1 MSESMK
7 PGAVSGRVYTVDGW
21 PITEAIVTL
30 TNARGIEVARVT
42 MAPDGSFGTEPLP
55 PGPYV
60 AIISASQYQ
69 PQARTVQV
77 SDSRPTLLGLLSLTR
92 AGGLD
97 LPEPGIWEIDPV
109 HSTVRAT
116 AMHLGLGKVHGKF
129 GDFAGRVEVA
139 DPPEDTRVMISIDA
153 ASIDTGSADRDAHL
167 RSGDF
172 LDVERFPKLH
182 FFSSEVR
189 RVSKEK
195 WVMSGPLTMRDITRT
210 VDLDVAYLGTMPDL
224 WGGLRAGFSA
234 TTQLG
239 RDDFS
244 MNWNQSV
251 IAGITAFGRTLRI
264 DIDIQAVRQQ

>member
-7 PGAVSGRVYTVDGW
+7 PGAVTGRVHTSDGW
-21 PITEAIVTL
+21 PIAEAVVTL
-30 TNARGIEVARVT
+30 TNARGTEVARVT
-42 MAPDGSFGTEPLP
+42 VASDGTFGTEPLP

-60 AIISASQYQ
+60 AIISAGSYQ

-77 SDSRPTLLGLLSLTR
+77 MDSRPTMLGVLSLTR

-116 AMHLGLGKVHGKF
+116 AMHLGLGRIHGQF
-129 GDFAGRVEVA
+129 ADFAGRIEVA
-139 DPPEDTRVMISIDA
+139 DPPENTRVMITMDA
-153 ASIDTGSADRDAHL
+153 ASIDTGNADRDAHL
-167 RSGDF
+167 RSADF

-182 FFSSEVR
+182 FFSSEVH
-189 RVSKEK
+189 RVSPEK

-210 VDLDVAYLGTMPDL
+210 VDLDVTYLGTMPDL
-224 WGGLRAGFSA
+224 WGGVRAGFNA

-239 RDDFS
+239 RDEFA
-244 MNWNQSV
+244 MHWNQSV
-251 IAGITAFGRTLRI
+251 IAGITAFGRTLKI
-264 DIDIQAVRQQ
+264 EIDIQAVRQQ